1 MKNKGPLYVLTCY
14 VIWGLLPIFW
24 KLLAQVD
31 SLYVLASRIVWSM
44 VLTGGIL
51 LLRRD
56 RLAGVRAAFRDRR
69 EWGLLAAAGCVVCV
83 NWGVYI
89 WAVANGH
96 MIDSSLAYY
105 MNPILAILLGTVL
118 FRERLTKLQW
128 LAVAVTFAGLVIT
141 VIRYRQIPWIALVIG
156 GSFAVYGALK
166 KQVRSDAAVSTF
178 VETLTLAPFALV
190 LIFWMEAHGTGAAG
204 VLSGWQWLLLPVSG
218 VVTTVPLMFFAA
230 GMKTTPMTLSGI
242 LMYINPTMQLLLSVA
257 LYGEA
262 FTATHAIL
270 FGFVW
275 TGLILYLISGA
286 RESRRHREE
295 ELFSALQFDI
305 EGRRVLDLFAGTGQL
320 GIECLSRGAASAVF
334 VDRRADAVK
343 LIRENLKLTEL
354 QDRARVVAGD
364 SMEFLR
370 SLRERFDIVF
380 LDPPYEAGLLEPAV
394 AHLTA
399 FDILNPHGI
408 IVAEHPADRSLPAP
422 AAPYRVRRTY
432 RYGRIALTL
441 IRRGGDREN
450 EE

>member
-1 MKNKGPLYVLTCY
+1 MRSIHIKASREYDVL
-14 VIWGLLPIFW
+14 VERGLLDRAGELLREVSAPGMAAIVSDDTVYALYGERTVKALEKAGYRVHSFTFPAGEGS
-24 KLLAQVD
+24 KNLSTYADVLHFLGEHRFSRSDVVVALGGGVVGDLAGFAAATILRGVDFVQVPTTLLAQVD

-286 RESRRHREE
+286 RENRRHREE
-295 ELFSALQFDI
+295 EKPC
-305 EGRRVLDLFAGTGQL
+305 V
-320 GIECLSRGAASAVF
+320 
-334 VDRRADAVK
+334 
-343 LIRENLKLTEL
+343 
-354 QDRARVVAGD
+354 
-364 SMEFLR
+364 
-370 SLRERFDIVF
+370 
-380 LDPPYEAGLLEPAV
+380 
-394 AHLTA
+394 
-399 FDILNPHGI
+399 
-408 IVAEHPADRSLPAP
+408 
-422 AAPYRVRRTY
+422 
-432 RYGRIALTL
+432 
-441 IRRGGDREN
+441 
-450 EE
+450 

>member
-1 MKNKGPLYVLTCY
+1 M
-14 VIWGLLPIFW
+14 
-24 KLLAQVD
+24 
-31 SLYVLASRIVWSM
+31 
-44 VLTGGIL
+44 
-51 LLRRD
+51 
-56 RLAGVRAAFRDRR
+56 RAAFRDRR

-242 LMYINPTMQLLLSVA
+242 LMYINPTM
-257 LYGEA
+257 
-262 FTATHAIL
+262 
-270 FGFVW
+270 
-275 TGLILYLISGA
+275 
-286 RESRRHREE
+286 
-295 ELFSALQFDI
+295 
-305 EGRRVLDLFAGTGQL
+305 
-320 GIECLSRGAASAVF
+320 
-334 VDRRADAVK
+334 
-343 LIRENLKLTEL
+343 
-354 QDRARVVAGD
+354 
-364 SMEFLR
+364 
-370 SLRERFDIVF
+370 
-380 LDPPYEAGLLEPAV
+380 
-394 AHLTA
+394 
-399 FDILNPHGI
+399 
-408 IVAEHPADRSLPAP
+408 
-422 AAPYRVRRTY
+422 
-432 RYGRIALTL
+432 
-441 IRRGGDREN
+441 
-450 EE
+450 

>member
-96 MIDSSLAYY
+96 MIDSSL
-105 MNPILAILLGTVL
+105 
-118 FRERLTKLQW
+118 
-128 LAVAVTFAGLVIT
+128 
-141 VIRYRQIPWIALVIG
+141 
-156 GSFAVYGALK
+156 AVYGALK

-295 ELFSALQFDI
+295 EKPC
-305 EGRRVLDLFAGTGQL
+305 V
-320 GIECLSRGAASAVF
+320 
-334 VDRRADAVK
+334 
-343 LIRENLKLTEL
+343 
-354 QDRARVVAGD
+354 
-364 SMEFLR
+364 
-370 SLRERFDIVF
+370 
-380 LDPPYEAGLLEPAV
+380 
-394 AHLTA
+394 
-399 FDILNPHGI
+399 
-408 IVAEHPADRSLPAP
+408 
-422 AAPYRVRRTY
+422 
-432 RYGRIALTL
+432 
-441 IRRGGDREN
+441 
-450 EE
+450 

>member
-1 MKNKGPLYVLTCY
+1 MKTLTVALPGREYNIQIGRGLLARAGEELRAVLPGASRLFVVTDSHVAPLYLERVRASLEEAGFRVTAHTVPAGESSKCAARLAELWEAMMDAGLTRTDA
-14 VIWGLLPIFW
+14 VAALGGGVVGDLAGFAAATILRGVDFVQIPTT
-24 KLLAQVD
+24 LLAQVD

-190 LIFWMEAHGTGAAG
+190 LIFWMETHGTGAAG

-286 RESRRHREE
+286 RENRRHREE
-295 ELFSALQFDI
+295 EKPC
-305 EGRRVLDLFAGTGQL
+305 V
-320 GIECLSRGAASAVF
+320 
-334 VDRRADAVK
+334 
-343 LIRENLKLTEL
+343 
-354 QDRARVVAGD
+354 
-364 SMEFLR
+364 
-370 SLRERFDIVF
+370 
-380 LDPPYEAGLLEPAV
+380 
-394 AHLTA
+394 
-399 FDILNPHGI
+399 
-408 IVAEHPADRSLPAP
+408 
-422 AAPYRVRRTY
+422 
-432 RYGRIALTL
+432 
-441 IRRGGDREN
+441 
-450 EE
+450 

>member
-1 MKNKGPLYVLTCY
+1 MNNKGPLYVLTCY

-190 LIFWMEAHGTGAAG
+190 LIFWMETHGTGAAG

-275 TGLILYLISGA
+275 AGLILYLISGA

-295 ELFSALQFDI
+295 EKPC
-305 EGRRVLDLFAGTGQL
+305 V
-320 GIECLSRGAASAVF
+320 
-334 VDRRADAVK
+334 
-343 LIRENLKLTEL
+343 
-354 QDRARVVAGD
+354 
-364 SMEFLR
+364 
-370 SLRERFDIVF
+370 
-380 LDPPYEAGLLEPAV
+380 
-394 AHLTA
+394 
-399 FDILNPHGI
+399 
-408 IVAEHPADRSLPAP
+408 
-422 AAPYRVRRTY
+422 
-432 RYGRIALTL
+432 
-441 IRRGGDREN
+441 
-450 EE
+450 